1 MESTLQ
7 NDVAPT
13 TTSNKSQAMLYWI
26 VTAIF
31 CLQMSFNRLCSIA
44 SFSSCASVRPPWLS
58 CLFQGGAIMG
68 QVPGCAAFAYAG
80 APGAQGMGLCWF
92 RHHDRNWLIVHIAM
106 GDGVASPLAP
116 GSCGRCPI
124 SCGADCTS

>member
-1 MESTLQ
+1 MEMESTLQ
-7 NDVAPT
+7 SDVAPT

-68 QVPGCAAFAYAG
+68 QVPGCAAFAYAVPRELKEWAYAG
-80 APGAQGMGLCWF
+80 FAITIVTGLLFTLPW
-92 RHHDRNWLIVHIAM
+92 VTA
-106 GDGVASPLAP
+106 
-116 GSCGRCPI
+116 
-124 SCGADCTS
+124 